1 MWGWSGEVVGGRR
14 WITSC
19 ESTRQG
25 SLFDGRLRRYLAL
38 VTRFNSAISLYDEP
52 VPTVIDT
59 IKRVKRT
66 LPRFSSSRTTIYTK
80 KIERQDTAGLQALL
94 NEAGVD
100 EVVALDNMGREGETY
115 LVSAHV
121 ASPRY

>member
-1 MWGWSGEVVGGRR
+1 
-14 WITSC
+14 
-19 ESTRQG
+19 
-25 SLFDGRLRRYLAL
+25 
-38 VTRFNSAISLYDEP
+38 

-80 KIERQDTAGLQALL
+80 KIERHDTAGLQTLL
-94 NEAGVD
+94 KEAGVD

-115 LVSAHV
+115 LVSVDTGFRDIHDD
-121 ASPRY
+121 SQY